1 MKKTKRYDGTNG
13 SMVDDKDYGGSG
25 GTGEYAPGPSSMMR
39 PEPAAKKQR
48 VVTKE
53 QLAKSGLS
61 LRDFL
66 NKERGLT
73 RRGESAA
80 PMPPPVPAE
89 VTQTSAPAPVSAPA
103 DVTKMSAN
111 ERMKQSMENTLA
123 NARSGSGKTDTRS
136 ANERIRSALGAGKNR
151 GGNTVDFE
159 GSGVGMK
166 SGGKVSSASSRADG
180 IAQRGKTRGKMC

>member
-1 MKKTKRYDGTNG
+1 MMDEKEPGWETKEA
-13 SMVDDKDYGGSG
+13 SAS
-25 GTGEYAPGPSSMMR
+25 P
-39 PEPAAKKQR
+39 KQR
-48 VVTKE
+48 TVTKE
-53 QLAKSGLS
+53 ELAKSGLS

-73 RRGESAA
+73 RRGGSAP

-89 VTQTSAPAPVSAPA
+89 VTQTSAPAIASAPV
-103 DVTKMSAN
+103 DETKMSLA
-111 ERMKQSMENTLA
+111 ERAKNSRER
-123 NARSGSGKTDTRS
+123 ARSGSGTTDTRS
-136 ANERIRSALGAGKNR
+136 VGERLRSALGAGKDR

-166 SGGKVSSASSRADG
+166 SGGKVSKASSRADG

>member
-1 MKKTKRYDGTNG
+1 MKKIKGYEGEDG
-13 SMVDDKDYGGSG
+13 SMVSRDYGGSS
-25 GTGEYAPGPSSMMR
+25 GTGEYAPAPT
-39 PEPAAKKQR
+39 AKKQR
-48 VVTKE
+48 IVTKE
-53 QLAKSGLS
+53 QLAKSGMS

-89 VTQTSAPAPVSAPA
+89 VTQTSAPAPASAPV
-103 DVTKMSAN
+103 DETKMSLA
-111 ERMKQSMENTLA
+111 ERAKNSRER
-123 NARSGSGKTDTRS
+123 ARSGSGTTDTRS
-136 ANERIRSALGAGKNR
+136 VGERLRSALGAGKDR

>member
-1 MKKTKRYDGTNG
+1 MKKIKGYEGEEG
-13 SMVDDKDYGGSG
+13 SMVDGKDYGGSS
-25 GTGEYAPGPSSMMR
+25 GTGKYA

-48 VVTKE
+48 TVTKE

-80 PMPPPVPAE
+80 RMPPSVSAE
-89 VTQTSAPAPVSAPA
+89 VTQTSAPATAAAPV

-111 ERMKQSMENTLA
+111 ERIKQDIRDTLA
-123 NARSGSGKTDTRS
+123 GARSGSGKTDTRS
-136 ANERIRSALGAGKNR
+136 INERIRSALGAGKDR

-159 GSGVGMK
+159 GSGLGMK
-166 SGGKVSSASSRADG
+166 SGGKVSKASSRADG